1 MTSLPPEQ
9 RPAFRVLAI
18 QNGRHGQG
26 AATAAS
32 APVGDVYAHRPAAAQ
47 HEATPAKIGVWATSR
62 VAWYAQVFTRS
73 SLRELAGN
81 SLSGVCVTAVES
93 RPAGVVLTPSPGGHR
108 PFGAR
113 VKAFVALT
121 KPRIIE
127 LLLITTVPV
136 MFLAAQD
143 VPDLW
148 LVLTTC
154 IGGYLSAGGANALNM
169 YIDRDIDALMDRTSQ
184 RPLVTGMVSPREGLV
199 FGLVLTVVS
208 TLWFGLLVNWLS
220 AALSL
225 GALLFYV
232 VVYTMILKRRTAQN
246 IVWGGIAGCMP
257 VLIGW
262 SAVTNSMSWAAVILF
277 LVIFFWTP
285 PHYWPLSM
293 KVKEDY
299 ARVGVPMLP
308 VVASNR
314 VVARQIVLYSWVMV
328 AVSLLLTPLGYT
340 GWFYTTVALASG
352 GWWLWEAHSL
362 QNRAK
367 AGETGGKLKEM
378 RLFHWSITYVSL
390 LFVAVAIDPFLS

>member
-1 MTSLPPEQ
+1 M
-9 RPAFRVLAI
+9 
-18 QNGRHGQG
+18 
-26 AATAAS
+26 
-32 APVGDVYAHRPAAAQ
+32 
-47 HEATPAKIGVWATSR
+47 
-62 VAWYAQVFTRS
+62 
-73 SLRELAGN
+73 
-81 SLSGVCVTAVES
+81 TAVES
-93 RPAGVVLTPSPGGHR
+93 RPAGTLETGTGHR
-108 PFGAR
+108 SPFGVR

-136 MFLAAQD
+136 MFLAAQG

-148 LVLTTC
+148 LVLVTC
-154 IGGYLSAGGANALNM
+154 VGGYLSAGGANALNM
-169 YIDRDIDALMDRTSQ
+169 YIDRDIDALMSRTAQ
-184 RPLVTGMVSPREGLV
+184 RPLVTGVVTPREGLV
-199 FGLVLTVVS
+199 FGLTLAVVS

-232 VVYTMILKRRTAQN
+232 VVYTMLLKRRTSQN

-262 SAVTNSMSWAAVILF
+262 SSVRNEVSWAAIVLF

-293 KVKEDY
+293 KVKDDY

-308 VVASNR
+308 VIASNR
-314 VVARQIVLYSWVMV
+314 TVSRQIVLYSWMMV
-328 AVSLLLTPLGYT
+328 AVSLALWPLGYV
-340 GWFYTTVALASG
+340 GWFYPLVAAVAG
-352 GWWLWEAHSL
+352 GWWLWEAHALHS
-362 QNRAK
+362 RAK
-367 AGETGGKLKEM
+367 SGVTGTKLKEM

-390 LFVAVAIDPFLS
+390 LFVAVAIDPFLR

>member
-1 MTSLPPEQ
+1 M
-9 RPAFRVLAI
+9 
-18 QNGRHGQG
+18 
-26 AATAAS
+26 
-32 APVGDVYAHRPAAAQ
+32 
-47 HEATPAKIGVWATSR
+47 
-62 VAWYAQVFTRS
+62 
-73 SLRELAGN
+73 
-81 SLSGVCVTAVES
+81 CVTAVES
-93 RPAGVVLTPSPGGHR
+93 RPAGGETSSTREALGERGTSPGHR
-108 PFGAR
+108 SFGAR
-113 VKAFVALT
+113 VMAFVALT

-136 MFLAAQD
+136 MFLAAQG

-148 LVLTTC
+148 LVVATC
-154 IGGYLSAGGANALNM
+154 LGGYLSAGGANALNM

-199 FGLVLTVVS
+199 FGLVLAVVS

-220 AALSL
+220 AWLSL

-232 VVYTMILKRRTAQN
+232 IVYTMILKRRTSQN

-262 SAVTNSMSWAAVILF
+262 SAVTNSVSWAAVILF

-293 KVKEDY
+293 KVKDDY

-314 VVARQIVLYSWVMV
+314 TVARQIVAYSWVMV

-340 GWFYTTVALASG
+340 GWFYTTVALAAG
-352 GWWLWEAHSL
+352 GWWLWEAHAL
-362 QNRAK
+362 QARAK
-367 AGETGGKLKEM
+367 SGITGAKLKEM
-378 RLFHWSITYVSL
+378 RLFHWSITYVSVVFL
-390 LFVAVAIDPFLS
+390 AVAIDPFLR

>member
-1 MTSLPPEQ
+1 M
-9 RPAFRVLAI
+9 
-18 QNGRHGQG
+18 
-26 AATAAS
+26 
-32 APVGDVYAHRPAAAQ
+32 
-47 HEATPAKIGVWATSR
+47 
-62 VAWYAQVFTRS
+62 
-73 SLRELAGN
+73 
-81 SLSGVCVTAVES
+81 TAVES
-93 RPAGVVLTPSPGGHR
+93 RPAGVLGTSPDHR

-113 VKAFVALT
+113 VMAFVALT

-136 MFLAAQD
+136 MFLAEQG
-143 VPDLW
+143 VPSLW
-148 LVLTTC
+148 LVFATC
-154 IGGYLSAGGANALNM
+154 FGGYLSAGGANALNM
-169 YIDRDIDALMDRTSQ
+169 YIDRDIDALMDRTAQ
-184 RPLVTGMVSPREGLV
+184 RPLVTGMVSPRESLV
-199 FGLVLTVVS
+199 FGITLGVIS

-220 AALSL
+220 AALAL

-232 VVYTMILKRRTAQN
+232 VVYTMLLKRRTAQN

-262 SAVTNSMSWAAVILF
+262 SSVKNEVSWAAVILF

-293 KVKEDY
+293 KVKDDY

-308 VVASNR
+308 VVAGNT

-340 GWFYTTVALASG
+340 GWFYTSVALVAG
-352 GWWLWEAHSL
+352 GWWLWEAHAL
-362 QNRAK
+362 QARAK
-367 AGETGGKLKEM
+367 AGITGAKLKEM

-390 LFVAVAIDPFLS
+390 LFVAVAVDPFLR

>member
-1 MTSLPPEQ
+1 M
-9 RPAFRVLAI
+9 
-18 QNGRHGQG
+18 
-26 AATAAS
+26 
-32 APVGDVYAHRPAAAQ
+32 
-47 HEATPAKIGVWATSR
+47 
-62 VAWYAQVFTRS
+62 
-73 SLRELAGN
+73 
-81 SLSGVCVTAVES
+81 CVTAVES
-93 RPAGVVLTPSPGGHR
+93 RPAGVVTTTGPRGHR

-113 VKAFVALT
+113 VKAFVMLT

-136 MFLAAQD
+136 MFLASQG

-148 LVLTTC
+148 LVLVTC
-154 IGGYLSAGGANALNM
+154 VGGYLSAGGANALNM

-199 FGLVLTVVS
+199 FGLTLGVVS

-232 VVYTMILKRRTAQN
+232 VVYTMILKRRTSQN

-262 SAVTNSMSWAAVILF
+262 SSVTNSMSWAPVVLF
-277 LVIFFWTP
+277 LVMFFWTP

-293 KVKEDY
+293 KVKDDY

-308 VVASNR
+308 VVASNQ
-314 VVARQIVLYSWVMV
+314 VVAKQVVIYSWVMV
-328 AVSLLLTPLGYT
+328 AVSLLLTPMGYT
-340 GWFYTTVALASG
+340 GWFYTTVALLSG
-352 GWWLWEAHSL
+352 GFWLWEAHGLYS
-362 QNRAK
+362 RAK
-367 AGETGGKLKEM
+367 AGAAGPKLKEM

-390 LFVAVAIDPFLS
+390 LFIAVAVDPFLR

>member
-1 MTSLPPEQ
+1 MK
-9 RPAFRVLAI
+9 
-18 QNGRHGQG
+18 G
-26 AATAAS
+26 AEELGPT
-32 APVGDVYAHRPAAAQ
+32 PV
-47 HEATPAKIGVWATSR
+47 
-62 VAWYAQVFTRS
+62 
-73 SLRELAGN
+73 
-81 SLSGVCVTAVES
+81 
-93 RPAGVVLTPSPGGHR
+93 HR

-113 VKAFVALT
+113 LKAFVALT

-136 MFLAAQD
+136 MFLAAQG

-169 YIDRDIDALMDRTSQ
+169 YIDRDIDALMTRTAQ

-199 FGLVLTVVS
+199 FGLALAVVS
-208 TLWFGLLVNWLS
+208 TLWFGFLVNWLS
-220 AALSL
+220 AWLAL

-232 VVYTMILKRRTAQN
+232 VVYTMILKRRTSQN

-257 VLIGW
+257 VFIGW
-262 SAVTNSMSWAAVILF
+262 SSVTGSLSWAAVILF
-277 LVIFFWTP
+277 LVMFFWTP

-293 KVKEDY
+293 RVKDDY

-308 VVASNR
+308 VLASNR

-328 AVSLLLTPLGYT
+328 LVSLALTPLGYT
-340 GWFYTTVALASG
+340 GWFYTSVALVTG
-352 GWWLWEAHSL
+352 GLWLWEAHGL
-362 QNRAK
+362 LNRAK
-367 AGETGGKLKEM
+367 AGQVGAKLKEM

-390 LFVAVAIDPFLS
+390 LFVAVAVDPFLR